1 MEAIIVL
8 HPLDIRPIA
17 LLTNGTLPLKAPVS
31 ISPNALAHETIQL
44 LLSGHCPYSAV
55 VVLASSSMTNCTD
68 CLPGSSAYSSG
79 PNGYYYSSSTSISSP
94 HRASNSSQ
102 PGATS
107 HPVEFRTAQGPGSQ
121 ASPGFVPPQ
130 HSLGLP
136 TINQQ
141 YQDQSQY
148 RGSHEFPPQESRRS
162 SLGSQVN
169 TGFNN
174 LHINNGVGSPYNNH
188 SGNPSQSSIAVSL
201 QRDRDMQRG
210 IPPANGIRN
219 SGTSSLHQHPMSPL
233 SPYPG
238 ESKSAF
244 SSRTAPVI
252 AANPM
257 KEVYH
262 AEKPTAGQP
271 YAFPDPE
278 MSDINRSSGSLEP
291 NGSKL
296 SRRNSDHTSV
306 TSSIITND
314 SKLPAGQHRLDEGE
328 KALL

>member
-1 MEAIIVL
+1 MEY
-8 HPLDIRPIA
+8 H
-17 LLTNGTLPLKAPVS
+17 
-31 ISPNALAHETIQL
+31 SP
-44 LLSGHCPYSAV
+44 
-55 VVLASSSMTNCTD
+55 
-68 CLPGSSAYSSG
+68 
-79 PNGYYYSSSTSISSP
+79 
-94 HRASNSSQ
+94 
-102 PGATS
+102 
-107 HPVEFRTAQGPGSQ
+107 QGPGSQ
-121 ASPGFVPPQ
+121 TSPGFAPPQ

-210 IPPANGIRN
+210 IPPTNGIRN

-278 MSDINRSSGSLEP
+278 MSDINRSSGSVEP

-296 SRRNSDHTSV
+296 SRRNSDHTSI

-314 SKLPAGQHRLDEGE
+314 SKLPPGQHRLDEGE
-328 KALL
+328 KALH